1 MKIWYSHGEL
11 LAFQPAESPTNHYPN
26 FLEHKEVFMTFHSNL
41 SISSQYLESEYQM
54 DLVSFLEVLQ
64 RSGPKA
70 DTLLLLLFFINAR
83 FYLVCVPLG
92 AASVGIQNICNLIY
106 SRKKREKALLS
117 SKHVCDISLQ
127 PEQPFWVA
135 LYFVK
140 TAL

>member
-1 MKIWYSHGEL
+1 MAQEHILETSLSTQSASTILFLLSILYITAGEKVLMKIWYSHGEL
-11 LAFQPAESPTNHYPN
+11 LASQPAESPTNHYPN

-64 RSGPKA
+64 CSGPKA

-92 AASVGIQNICNLIY
+92 AASVGI
-106 SRKKREKALLS
+106 
-117 SKHVCDISLQ
+117 
-127 PEQPFWVA
+127 
-135 LYFVK
+135 
-140 TAL
+140 